1 MRYER
6 DGKGREGG
14 GGGERGK
21 GEGEREGKGKGRERG
36 GGEKGEGE
44 RELAVSLCLSHR
56 SKWQFVAGPFAQ
68 DLSVSPLLFLL
79 SPNNKLLVSCGHWDN
94 SFRVYSIEKGKLS
107 ARTEHHNGLS
117 TPSVCVSV
125 L

>member
-1 MRYER
+1 M
-6 DGKGREGG
+6 GR
-14 GGGERGK
+14 GER
-21 GEGEREGKGKGRERG
+21 KGKGV
-36 GGEKGEGE
+36 
-44 RELAVSLCLSHR
+44 RELGVSLCLSHR

-117 TPSVCVSV
+117 TPSVCVCLCYSGSINRARGMWGV
-125 L
+125 LS